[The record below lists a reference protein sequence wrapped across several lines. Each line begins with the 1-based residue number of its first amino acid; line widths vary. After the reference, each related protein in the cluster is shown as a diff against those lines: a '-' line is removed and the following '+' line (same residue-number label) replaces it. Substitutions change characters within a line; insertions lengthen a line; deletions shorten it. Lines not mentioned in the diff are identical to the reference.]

1 MKRST
6 INPMPEY
13 FVRYINLVPNVELL
27 EAFDKSIEVLQDID
41 KNSLTKLDGKRYAP
55 NKWTIKDIF
64 QHLIDTEKILAYRA
78 LRFARND
85 NTPLPGFEENI
96 FAAHTIANDRTI
108 FSLLEELML
117 VRTTTKMM
125 FANFDTVM
133 LLRKGIA
140 SDKEIS
146 VLALGFTIIGHQM
159 HHLNIIEER
168 YFPLIH

>member
-140 SDKEIS
+140 SEKEIS